1 MMAYPMG
8 LPTWDTVKLTIE
20 SVDGLDGTSAGA
32 EVLDSDKA
40 ELWVAT
46 KFFDRTQTGFSFFL
60 SFFCLFFV
68 FTNTKQTF
76 YNFNLDFSRT

>member
-1 MMAYPMG
+1 MMMAYPMG

-46 KFFDRTQTGFSFFL
+46 KFFDRTQTGFSFF
-60 SFFCLFFV
+60 
-68 FTNTKQTF
+68 
-76 YNFNLDFSRT
+76 